1 MILHFSHI
9 GLTDGRTF
17 MIPFGFGP
25 DGVALV
31 TGTATATMPP
41 ERTFAHRTHLG
52 PERDKAEYQ
61 TAPTHYEPCRS
72 RLDHRSAGHILR
84 PPGHRRGRRAAADTG
99 PLGSRAAL
107 RRVGRRLGH
116 PGHA

>member
-17 MIPFGFGP
+17 MIPFGVGP

-41 ERTFAHRTHLG
+41 ERTFAH
-52 PERDKAEYQ
+52 
-61 TAPTHYEPCRS
+61 PTHPGPSATKQNTKRLRRTMS
-72 RLDHRSAGHILR
+72 RAVLASITALQAVLSVL
-84 PPGHRRGRRAAADTG
+84 PASAAAAE
-99 PLGSRAAL
+99 PPAMI
-107 RRVGRRLGH
+107 V
-116 PGHA
+116 P